1 MLRRIFM
8 DKTVDNIYIE
18 QVQSPGE
25 FIIMPLGIANQKEVH
40 FLKIINIELLNNDF
54 VFELTSEQ
62 ALLLIGDILEA
73 GELMGK

>member
-62 ALLLIGDILEA
+62 ALLLIRDILEA

>member
-1 MLRRIFM
+1 M

-18 QVQSPGE
+18 QVQSLGE

-62 ALLLIGDILEA
+62 ALLLIRDILEA

>member
-25 FIIMPLGIANQKEVH
+25 FIIMPLGIVNQKEVH

>member
-1 MLRRIFM
+1 MLQRIFM

-18 QVQSPGE
+18 QVQSLGE

-62 ALLLIGDILEA
+62 ALLLIRDILEA

>member
-1 MLRRIFM
+1 MLQRIFM

-62 ALLLIGDILEA
+62 ALLLIRDILEA

>member
-1 MLRRIFM
+1 M

-62 ALLLIGDILEA
+62 ALLLIRDILEA

>member
-1 MLRRIFM
+1 MLQRIFM

-62 ALLLIGDILEA
+62 ALLLIDDILEA

>member
-1 MLRRIFM
+1 MLQRIFM

>member
-1 MLRRIFM
+1 MLQRIFM

-40 FLKIINIELLNNDF
+40 SLKIINIELLNNDF

>member
-1 MLRRIFM
+1 MLQRIFM

-25 FIIMPLGIANQKEVH
+25 FIIMPLGIVNQNEVH

-54 VFELTSEQ
+54 VFELTREQ
-62 ALLLIGDILEA
+62 STLLINDMLEA
-73 GELMGK
+73 CELMGK

>member
-1 MLRRIFM
+1 MLQRIFM

-25 FIIMPLGIANQKEVH
+25 FIIMPLGIVNQKEVH

-54 VFELTSEQ
+54 VF
-62 ALLLIGDILEA
+62 
-73 GELMGK
+73 

>member
-1 MLRRIFM
+1 MLQRIFM

-62 ALLLIGDILEA
+62 ALSLIDDILEA

>member
-1 MLRRIFM
+1 MLQRIFM

-40 FLKIINIELLNNDF
+40 FLKIINIELLNSDL
-54 VFELTSEQ
+54 VFELTVEQ
-62 ALLLIGDILEA
+62 ALLLIHDIFEA
-73 GELMGK
+73 WELMEK

>member
-1 MLRRIFM
+1 MLQRIFM

-54 VFELTSEQ
+54 VFELTGEQ

>member
-25 FIIMPLGIANQKEVH
+25 FIIMPLGIADQKEVH
-40 FLKIINIELLNNDF
+40 FLKIIDIELLNNDF
-54 VFELTSEQ
+54 VFELTSER

>member
-1 MLRRIFM
+1 MLQRIFM

-40 FLKIINIELLNNDF
+40 FLKVINIELLNNDF

-62 ALLLIGDILEA
+62 ALLLIGNILEA

>member
-1 MLRRIFM
+1 MLQRIFM

-18 QVQSPGE
+18 QIQAPGE

-62 ALLLIGDILEA
+62 SLLLIRDILEA

>member
-1 MLRRIFM
+1 MLQRIFM
-8 DKTVDNIYIE
+8 DKTVGNIYIE
-18 QVQSPGE
+18 QVQCPGE

-62 ALLLIGDILEA
+62 ALLLIRDILEA